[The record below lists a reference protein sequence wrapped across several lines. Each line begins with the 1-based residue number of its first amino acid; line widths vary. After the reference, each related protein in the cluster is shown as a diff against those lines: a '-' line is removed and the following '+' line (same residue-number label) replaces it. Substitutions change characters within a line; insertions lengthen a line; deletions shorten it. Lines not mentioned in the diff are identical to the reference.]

1 MVATVLLPMMV
12 ALMTVVPMT
21 VALDVLKALLRTA
34 QVTATVHQRAGLVT
48 VGVTVLTSHT
58 ALT

>member
-21 VALDVLKALLRTA
+21 VALDALKALLKTV
-34 QVTATVHQRAGLVT
+34 QVMEIALQDLGLVT
-48 VGVTVLTSHT
+48 DGVMVLTSHT
-58 ALT
+58 VLT

>member
-12 ALMTVVPMT
+12 APMTVVLMM
-21 VALDVLKALLRTA
+21 AELDVLKALLRTV

-58 ALT
+58 VLT